1 MRLHTR
7 LCVLAAAAL
16 SIASVPLVA
25 HAASAWT
32 PTAGAMAT
40 PRESHTATLLSNGK
54 VLVAG
59 GNTVGFAALKSAELY
74 DPVTKT
80 WSATGD
86 MTEVRSDHTATLLPN
101 GKVLIVG
108 GWNGHGADSVDDPP
122 WDPMFAELFAGGGF
136 TQTGSMSTTR
146 IAHTATRLLNGT
158 VLLFGGVPHVQ
169 NIHDQ
174 PPAPAVA
181 EIFDPASGSFSAVRT
196 GELSRIDH
204 TATLLPSGSVLI
216 VGGSRGWDG
225 VSTPPPLGSAGLL
238 DPLTRAFTPIGGL
251 ITPREEHTAT
261 MLNDGRV
268 LVIGGKDAGGG
279 TLRSA
284 EIYQ

>member
-101 GKVLIVG
+101 GKVLVVG
-108 GWNGHGADSVDDPP
+108 GDD
-122 WDPMFAELFAGGGF
+122 
-136 TQTGSMSTTR
+136 
-146 IAHTATRLLNGT
+146 T
-158 VLLFGGVPHVQ
+158 VTSSKT
-169 NIHDQ
+169 
-174 PPAPAVA
+174 A
-181 EIFDPASGSFSAVRT
+181 EIYDPATGVWTGVAPMAGVRD
-196 GELSRIDH
+196 LH
-204 TATLLPSGSVLI
+204 TATL
-216 VGGSRGWDG
+216 
-225 VSTPPPLGSAGLL
+225 
-238 DPLTRAFTPIGGL
+238 
-251 ITPREEHTAT
+251 
-261 MLNDGRV
+261 
-268 LVIGGKDAGGG
+268 
-279 TLRSA
+279 
-284 EIYQ
+284 